1 MISKLCTSDYGG
13 GGSGGGCGKMVSVLA
28 FYSDNLSSNFVEDY
42 VFKLSEKNENNQK
55 EASEGYLYCL
65 LGRSNGI
72 VVVALRH
79 DCKVVSSNPDTTWRK
94 DES

>member
-42 VFKLSEKNENNQK
+42 VFKFSEKNENNK
-55 EASEGYLYCL
+55 KRPVRATCTACWA
-65 LGRSNGI
+65 
-72 VVVALRH
+72 VAMG
-79 DCKVVSSNPDTTWRK
+79 
-94 DES
+94 